1 MLLYL
6 VGIWVL
12 VSLVFATLVIY
23 RRRMA
28 RHESDWIPLTDDARE
43 DRAIQEQTV
52 IEMRAQKL
60 AWPIWIL
67 GTLSIVIL
75 LVALGFWV
83 YTGVTGQPPPP
94 Q

>member
-1 MLLYL
+1 MVLYL
-6 VGIWVL
+6 VAMWVL
-12 VSLVFATLVIY
+12 VTLTFAILVTY

-28 RHESDWIPLTDDARE
+28 KHEADWIPLTDDARE

-60 AWPIWIL
+60 ARPIWIL
-67 GTLSIVIL
+67 GTLSIVIF
-75 LVALGFWV
+75 LVTLGYWV
-83 YTGVTGQPPPP
+83 YHGVMGPLPPP